1 MLTFG
6 SVCSGIEAA
15 SVAWEPLGFKALW
28 FSEIDNFPSAV
39 LNHHWPDIPN
49 LGDMTKIHEKITSG
63 DMLPPD
69 ILVGGTP
76 CQSFSIAGYREGL
89 NDSRGQLTLS
99 FTELAD
105 VIDETRTNNKQPE
118 SIIVWENVPGVLS
131 SRDNAFGQFI
141 GRLAGEK
148 EPLLPAG
155 GKWTNAGYV
164 SGPKRNIAWRVLDAQ
179 YFGVP
184 QRRRRLFVVASARTG
199 FDTSKILFESQSVCR
214 NTAQG
219 SREGNTIARS
229 ANSELASGKLVTGPI
244 LANCGQKQ
252 WLGNQEAFSGDY
264 RVIAK
269 ENNSFCPNTDAVLYS
284 RLNRDF
290 REDYKS
296 SPTLTAQMG
305 TGGGNVPNTISL
317 GRVRRLTPI
326 ECERLQGFFDNFTK
340 VPFRKKSADDCP
352 DSPRYKAIGN
362 SMAVPVMHWIGRRI
376 KDYLLENDKM

>member
-105 VIDETRTNNKQPE
+105 VIDETRKNNKQPE

-141 GRLAGEK
+141 ETLEK
-148 EPLLPAG
+148 
-155 GKWTNAGYV
+155 
-164 SGPKRNIAWRVLDAQ
+164 I
-179 YFGVP
+179 
-184 QRRRRLFVVASARTG
+184 
-199 FDTSKILFESQSVCR
+199 I
-214 NTAQG
+214 
-219 SREGNTIARS
+219 
-229 ANSELASGKLVTGPI
+229 
-244 LANCGQKQ
+244 
-252 WLGNQEAFSGDY
+252 
-264 RVIAK
+264 
-269 ENNSFCPNTDAVLYS
+269 
-284 RLNRDF
+284 NRHQ
-290 REDYKS
+290 
-296 SPTLTAQMG
+296 L
-305 TGGGNVPNTISL
+305 
-317 GRVRRLTPI
+317 
-326 ECERLQGFFDNFTK
+326 
-340 VPFRKKSADDCP
+340 
-352 DSPRYKAIGN
+352 
-362 SMAVPVMHWIGRRI
+362 
-376 KDYLLENDKM
+376 